1 MIARGS
7 MQECVALLEIGFRRK
22 LIALDIHRQRRSGL
36 EEISK
41 MLSGLINGLGNEI
54 LLKVVDG
61 IKEAA

>member
-1 MIARGS
+1 

-41 MLSGLINGLGNEI
+41 MLPGLINGLGNR
-54 LLKVVDG
+54 K
-61 IKEAA
+61 A